1 VIYCFLTAFS
11 FANEVD
17 TYIDNIEVKYRDVQ
31 SLSATF
37 TQETSNVMLKSP
49 YLQKGTFALSRPH
62 FLHWEVTSPLEQH
75 YYADKDKI
83 TVWTPS
89 QNQAIISS
97 NQETSHDVS
106 TLLTNLNE
114 LKTKYNIELLD
125 NENEQIHLKL
135 SSEKLDGDIELW
147 FTQKDYLLNQ
157 VLVQTS
163 NAKTKVILSDVTL
176 NPTFEKDEFT
186 FVPANGADVIDSR
199 Q

>member
-1 VIYCFLTAFS
+1 MIYCFLTAFS
-11 FANEVD
+11 FADEVD
-17 TYIDNIEVKYRDVQ
+17 TYINSIEVKYRDVQ

-37 TQETSNVMLKSP
+37 TQETSNVMLQTP
-49 YLQKGTFALSRPH
+49 YLQQGTFALSKPH

-106 TLLTNLNE
+106 SLLTNLNE
-114 LKTKYNIELLD
+114 LKTRYNIVLLD
-125 NENEQIHLKL
+125 KENDQIHLKL
-135 SSEKLDGDIELW
+135 SSDKLDGEIELW
-147 FTQKDYLLNQ
+147 FTQKDYVLNQ
-157 VLVQTS
+157 VMVNTS
-163 NAKTKVILSDVTL
+163 NAKTKVILSEVTL
-176 NPTFEKDEFT
+176 NPTFEQDEFT
-186 FVPANGADVIDSR
+186 FVPAEGADVIDSR

>member
-11 FANEVD
+11 FADEVD
-17 TYIDNIEVKYRDVQ
+17 TYINSIEVKYRDVQ

-37 TQETSNVMLKSP
+37 TQETSNVMLQTP
-49 YLQKGTFALSRPH
+49 YLQQGTFALSKPH

-106 TLLTNLNE
+106 SLLTNLNE
-114 LKTKYNIELLD
+114 LKTRYNIVLLD
-125 NENEQIHLKL
+125 KENDQIHLKL
-135 SSEKLDGDIELW
+135 SSDKLDGEIELW
-147 FTQKDYLLNQ
+147 FTQKDYVLNQ
-157 VLVQTS
+157 VMVNTS
-163 NAKTKVILSDVTL
+163 NAKTKVILSEVTL
-176 NPTFEKDEFT
+176 NPTFEQDEFT
-186 FVPANGADVIDSR
+186 FVPAEGADVIDSR